1 VAKDLSLDQKPDLP
15 TERQRV
21 VKMGGFVSDESEEE
35 GPARVWLTRSMD
47 SCGLSMARSLGDHAL
62 ARVRDAVRARIC
74 VCVSLSLSLLL
85 LLLASFSRT
94 FPKHTYSDQ

>member
-1 VAKDLSLDQKPDLP
+1 MSLDQKPDLP

-21 VKMGGFVSDESEEE
+21 LKMGGFVSDESEEE

-62 ARVRDAVRARIC
+62 ARVRTRASFFRGLSC
-74 VCVSLSLSLLL
+74 FLSLFLLL
-85 LLLASFSRT
+85 LFGTDL
-94 FPKHTYSDQ
+94 Y